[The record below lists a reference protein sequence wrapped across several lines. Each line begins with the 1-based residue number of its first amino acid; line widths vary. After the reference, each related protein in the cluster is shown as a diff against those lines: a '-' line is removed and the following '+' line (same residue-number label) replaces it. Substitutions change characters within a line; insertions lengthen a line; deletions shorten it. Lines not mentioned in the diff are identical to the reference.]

1 MVAGGTAGAL
11 ATSVSYPLDL
21 LRTRL
26 ASYTG
31 PIVGA
36 LEREILTGPFD
47 VCTLCPK
54 PRKHV
59 TSKGPDAPWMVA
71 NAERGHDVSSS
82 RSGTL

>member
-1 MVAGGTAGAL
+1 MMAGGTAGAL

-36 LEREILTGPFD
+36 LERETLAGRVA

-54 PRKHV
+54 
-59 TSKGPDAPWMVA
+59 
-71 NAERGHDVSSS
+71 
-82 RSGTL
+82 